1 MASLRSKVDA
11 ASVQVLI
18 ADRTASYGKIQCDR
32 AELDLVSSHIA
43 ITHTAAHK
51 LMGILVIAGA
61 VVAIVLLWEG
71 RSLASIGWRGFALV
85 SWPSPCSFCG
95 YCEALGS
102 PQSSGLE
109 RTVRTACDL
118 ALRVWGRPDGQFRT
132 IKIGES

>member
-85 SWPSPCSFCG
+85 SFAWGVALTIFFLWVLRSP
-95 YCEALGS
+95 
-102 PQSSGLE
+102 
-109 RTVRTACDL
+109 RITA
-118 ALRVWGRPDGQFRT
+118 VQRP
-132 IKIGES
+132 